1 MDSQGEAEGF
11 LDLYVRGGW
20 VDLFGEEAARDPQ
33 KALDLISWSIP
44 FSPVG
49 EIEEA
54 SYSYGY
60 RVRVPLT
67 MKLGIPGSG
76 QVLARAPGGDLPW
89 IRQALGQTPPFSLR
103 FPFVLEHKLFLRLP
117 EKFRMIGK
125 LPESDNSGPI
135 ALKGSFYY
143 NKRHNY
149 IEGELKAM
157 VKPTVMDFSQNE
169 VFRSV
174 LQGWERWKTI
184 FVPLKEQ

>member
-1 MDSQGEAEGF
+1 
-11 LDLYVRGGW
+11 
-20 VDLFGEEAARDPQ
+20 
-33 KALDLISWSIP
+33 
-44 FSPVG
+44 
-49 EIEEA
+49 
-54 SYSYGY
+54 
-60 RVRVPLT
+60 
-67 MKLGIPGSG
+67 
-76 QVLARAPGGDLPW
+76 
-89 IRQALGQTPPFSLR
+89 
-103 FPFVLEHKLFLRLP
+103 
-117 EKFRMIGK
+117 MIGK

-143 NKRHNY
+143 NKRHNH